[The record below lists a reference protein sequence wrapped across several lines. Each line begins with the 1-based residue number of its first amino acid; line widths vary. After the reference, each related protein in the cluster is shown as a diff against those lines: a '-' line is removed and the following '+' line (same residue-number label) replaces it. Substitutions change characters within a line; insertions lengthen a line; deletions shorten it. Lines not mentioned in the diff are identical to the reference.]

1 MKEKTQLHL
10 ALWGLVLLFSILT
23 SAAFLVPGLG
33 FIALVGFTPL
43 FCLDKILTDR
53 KVKGAWWYYYAVFLG
68 FNIGATWWIWNVSP
82 AGSVAAILLNALQ
95 MALIFL
101 CFRAFKRRCKRGA
114 SWLPYIFFIALWIA
128 WEHIYVNIEL
138 SWPWLV
144 LGNSLATSVKLAQ
157 WYEITGVEGGSL
169 WILLCSW
176 VTFIAI
182 DRLSTG
188 RRKAAGWAIA
198 SLAALVVIPACAS
211 LIRYYSYRETGEKVE
226 CVLAQPNVDPFM
238 KYGYI
243 PQEELDRNLVK
254 LFESQVTPETKY
266 LITPETFTYDL
277 DLDNPDFNASFTKM
291 RELMQANPQATML
304 LGALTRKVY
313 GVSASKPTPS
323 ARKSG
328 SIWYDVYNSA
338 ITLNGDGILGFYHK
352 SKLVPGVEIIPYQNA
367 LPWLGNLLSKFG
379 GSTSS
384 YGTLER
390 MNAIPGADGN
400 RVAPMICYESV
411 YGDWSAEAVRDG
423 ATFLAVITNDGWWGD
438 TPGYHQHFRFAALRA
453 IENRRDVA
461 HVANTGI
468 SGFINQRGDV
478 LQKTGWWVE
487 TAIRGEVQT
496 NTRLTFFTRHGDL
509 VGRASQWLAAGLIL
523 LLLLSLLWDRISGR
537 GRSGAVKL

>member
-1 MKEKTQLHL
+1 MKEKKEIRL
-10 ALWGLVLLFSILT
+10 AIWGLIALFTLLT
-23 SAAFLVPGLG
+23 SIPFLVPGLG
-33 FIALVGFTPL
+33 FIALVGFAPL
-43 FCLDKILTDR
+43 FCLEKIITDNH
-53 KVKGAWWYYYAVFLG
+53 VKGAWWLYYTAFLG
-68 FNIGATWWIWNVSP
+68 FNIASTWWIWNVSP
-82 AGSVAAILLNALQ
+82 AGSVAAIILNALQ

-101 CFRAFKRRCKRGA
+101 CFRAFKRHCTRGA
-114 SWLPYIFFIALWIA
+114 KWIPYLFFIALWIA

-144 LGNSLATSVKLAQ
+144 LGNSLATSPKLAQ
-157 WYEITGVEGGSL
+157 WYEITGVEGGTL

-176 VTFIAI
+176 LTFIMI
-182 DRLSTG
+182 DGFSLG
-188 RRKAAGWAIA
+188 RRKAAHWAMA
-198 SLAALVVIPACAS
+198 GLAALAIIPSCAS
-211 LIRYYSYRETGEKVE
+211 LIRYYSYQEKGDAVE

-243 PQEELDRNLVK
+243 PQDQLDENLLK
-254 LFESQVTPETKY
+254 LFDTQITPETRY
-266 LITPETFTYDL
+266 LITPETFTFDL
-277 DLDNPDFNASFTKM
+277 DLNIPESNRSFNLFKGYMEGHA
-291 RELMQANPQATML
+291 QATML

-313 GVSASKPTPS
+313 GPLAEKPSPS
-323 ARKSG
+323 ARKAG
-328 SIWYDVYNSA
+328 NIWYDVYNSA
-338 ITLNGDGILGFYHK
+338 MTIGSEGLIEYYHK

-367 LPWLGNLLSKFG
+367 FPWLGELLSKFG

-384 YGTLER
+384 YGTLSA
-390 MNAIPGADGN
+390 MNAITGTDGN

-411 YGDWSAEAVRDG
+411 YGDWSAAAVRDG

-438 TPGYHQHFRFAALRA
+438 TPGYHQHFRFAGLRA

-487 TAIRGEVQT
+487 TAIRGEVHT
-496 NTRLTFFTRHGDL
+496 NTRLTFFSRHGDM
-509 VGRASQWLAAGLIL
+509 VGRASQWLCAGLIL

-537 GRSGAVKL
+537 GKSASKRL

>member
-1 MKEKTQLHL
+1 MNEKQKLHL
-10 ALWGLVLLFSILT
+10 ALWGLVMLFIVLT
-23 SAAFLVPGLG
+23 SLPFLVPGLG
-33 FIALVGFTPL
+33 FLSLVAFAPL
-43 FCLDKILTDR
+43 FCLDRILSDR
-53 KVKGAWWYYYAVFLG
+53 GIRGWWYYYVAFLG

-82 AGSVAAILLNALQ
+82 AGSVAAIVLNALQ

-101 CFRAFKRRCKRGA
+101 CFRIFKRRCTRGRK
-114 SWLPYIFFIALWIA
+114 WLPYLFFIALWIA

-144 LGNSLATSVKLAQ
+144 LGNSLATSVNLAQ

-176 VTFIAI
+176 LTYIMI
-182 DRLSTG
+182 DCYSLG
-188 RRKAAGWAIA
+188 RRKAGRWAV
-198 SLAALVVIPACAS
+198 AALCALVIIPACAS
-211 LIRYYSYRETGEKVE
+211 LIRYYSYEEKGEAVE

-243 PQEELDRNLVK
+243 PQDQLDESLLK
-254 LFESQVTPETKY
+254 LFDSQITPNTKY

-277 DLDNPDFNASFTKM
+277 DLENPEFNRSYA
-291 RELMQANPQATML
+291 LMKEYMNGHPDATML

-313 GVSASKPTPS
+313 GAAAEKPTPS
-323 ARKSG
+323 ARKTG

-338 ITLNGDGILGFYHK
+338 LNICSGGILGYYHK
-352 SKLVPGVEIIPYQNA
+352 SKLVPGVEIIPYQNTF
-367 LPWLGNLLSKFG
+367 PWLGEFLSKFG

-384 YGTLER
+384 YGTLTR
-390 MNAIPGADGN
+390 MNAITGADGN

-478 LQKTGWWVE
+478 LQSTGWWVE
-487 TAIRGEVQT
+487 TAIRGDVHT
-496 NTRLTFFTRHGDL
+496 NTRLTFFSRHGDL

-537 GRSGAVKL
+537 GKSAAGRL